1 MAETRRTRG
10 TNDDKFVRLY
20 WVALHYRVPYF
31 VRPSNTLKLFTRRR
45 MLAFHLGPCRAE
57 HSTNAECKTFIRTNS
72 GFAVALNHLNAIT
85 LDVSRTKEKR
95 EYVDVCARCA
105 EWWTFMH
112 GAWDR
117 GRRTKQQIWPYYKY
131 SKHDFCGLDLW
142 SLAECVTRERRICV
156 RDNAP
161 FRFHQYMHTR
171 TLYRI

>member
-85 LDVSRTKEKR
+85 LNVSRTKEKENMSMCVHDVLSGEHLCMEHEIEGDER
-95 EYVDVCARCA
+95 NNKSDHITNTANTIFVD
-105 EWWTFMH
+105 W
-112 GAWDR
+112 
-117 GRRTKQQIWPYYKY
+117 I
-131 SKHDFCGLDLW
+131 CGL
-142 SLAECVTRERRICV
+142 
-156 RDNAP
+156 
-161 FRFHQYMHTR
+161 
-171 TLYRI
+171 